1 MNWTRIANTEL
12 AMAAISRMDTNR
24 MLGCSYHNMHHIE
37 EMYDYL
43 YETNE
48 PYDEALDWAI
58 LFHDIVYD
66 EGIGKELRSAKK
78 FVEMADGR
86 FDGCNLRPSEQARVY
101 SLIMRTADHVIAPEV
116 IGSSAIIRADLH
128 GLTKPVDVVYNYMN
142 IMQES
147 MWLYKVDENT
157 FAENSIKFMRNLYS
171 NVEKNME
178 LDPVHREFY
187 KEVKRGIVSTINL
200 SRIIKG
206 DL

>member
-1 MNWTRIANTEL
+1 MNWSRVAETRLGRVAWDTLN
-12 AMAAISRMDTNR
+12 ISA
-24 MLGCSYHNMHHIE
+24 CAYHNGYHVE
-37 EMYDYL
+37 SMYEYL
-43 YETNE
+43 YTTNE
-48 PYDEALDWAI
+48 PYDEALDWAV

-66 EGIGKELRSAKK
+66 DLPEKELRSAKK

-101 SLIMRTADHVIAPEV
+101 SLIMRTFDHLIVPEV

-128 GLTKPVDVVYNYMN
+128 ALTNPVDLVYNYMN

-147 MWLYKVDENT
+147 MWLYGVDEKT
-157 FAENSIKFMRNLYS
+157 FADKNIFFMGDLYKRI
-171 NVEKNME
+171 EKNME
-178 LDPVHREFY
+178 LDPIHREFY

-200 SRIIKG
+200 SRILKG